1 MTKEQLIEDLRV
13 RRAEIRKNF
22 DLVVSRAKDEGR
34 GINEAESRKLDTLE
48 EYAKQI
54 DDRLDELGVQVAM
67 DAVAAPMQRKY
78 APPVARRNGSTPVPT
93 QSFSVP
99 VTDPG
104 EYRPKLP
111 GYAYRK
117 HFTVTREPE
126 IYREHD
132 HEVSWF
138 KDLYLARSAGDV
150 AAAERLA
157 RNNHMAADRARGAG
171 EVGAEKRAIST
182 STGAGGEFVPPLWLE
197 AEFVRYARPGRVTAD
212 RFVTAPLPP
221 STDVIYIPKVS
232 GGATVAAQATQN
244 TAISQTDI
252 TTTSVSSPVVTIAG
266 GQTVS
271 LQLLEQSP
279 LNIDN
284 VILEDLAADYA
295 MKLDTQLINGSGTGG
310 TLTGL
315 LTVSGT
321 GSQVWTNA
329 SPTLSGANGL
339 LGQIAS
345 AISTVH
351 TNRYAPPDTIVMHPR
366 RWAWVVAQV
375 DSQNRPLVVPS
386 AAGPV
391 NAVGV
396 VSQIME
402 EGYVGQILGLPVFLD
417 SNIPTNL
424 GAGTNQD
431 RIFVLRASDLRL
443 WEGHVRAEAFAQT
456 YANQM
461 SVFVRLYNYAAAIP
475 NRYTAS
481 ICVIS
486 GTGLVTPSF

>member
-13 RRAEIRKNF
+13 RRAEIRKSF
-22 DLVVSRAKDEGR
+22 DLVASRAKEESR
-34 GINEAESRKLDTLE
+34 GLTDAESRKLDTLE
-48 EYAKQI
+48 EYARQI
-54 DDRLDELGVQVAM
+54 DGRLDELGVQVAM
-67 DAVAAPMQRKY
+67 DAAAAPMARKY
-78 APPVARRNGSTPVPT
+78 ASPVARKNGSTPVPT
-93 QSFSVP
+93 QSFSAP

-104 EYRPKLP
+104 DYRPVLP

-117 HFTVTREPE
+117 RLSVASEPE

-150 AAAERLA
+150 SAAERLD
-157 RNNHMAADRARGAG
+157 RNNRMAADRARRAG

-182 STGAGGEFVPPLWLE
+182 GTGAGGEFVPPLWLE

-221 STDVIYIPKVS
+221 STDVIYIPKILTGS
-232 GGATVAAQATQN
+232 AVAAQATQN
-244 TAISQTDI
+244 TAIQNTDI

-271 LQLLEQSP
+271 LQLMEQSP

-295 MKLDTQLINGSGTGG
+295 MKLDTQLLTGSGSGG

-321 GSQVWTNA
+321 GTQVWTNA
-329 SPTLSGANGL
+329 TPTLSGTNGL

-345 AISTVH
+345 ATSTVH
-351 TNRYAPPDTIVMHPR
+351 TNRYAPPDLIVMHPR
-366 RWAWVVAQV
+366 RWAWIVAQI

-386 AAGPV
+386 VAGPV

-396 VSQIME
+396 FDQVME
-402 EGYVGQILGLPVFLD
+402 EGYVGQVLGLPVWLD

-424 GAGTNQD
+424 GGGTNQD
-431 RIFVLRASDLRL
+431 RIFVLRSSDLRL
-443 WEGHVRAEAFAQT
+443 WESHIRAEAFQQT
-456 YANQM
+456 YAQNM
-461 SVFVRLYNYAAAIP
+461 SVFVRLYNYAAAIS
-475 NRYTAS
+475 NRYTSA
-481 ICVIS
+481 ICIIS